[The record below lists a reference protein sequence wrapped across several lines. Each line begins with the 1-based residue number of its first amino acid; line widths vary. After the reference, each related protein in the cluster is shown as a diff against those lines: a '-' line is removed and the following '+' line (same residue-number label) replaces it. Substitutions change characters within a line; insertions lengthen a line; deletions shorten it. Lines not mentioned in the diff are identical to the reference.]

1 MKSFAINHDNQI
13 FWKEWFSNSL
23 ISNHHICFDFKFFQ
37 KFWCK
42 QFKKCWHELTDPV
55 NVSCKIWVTRF
66 NPKKAKIQLK
76 HHHNHQR
83 QQGNEYSCHSKIDV
97 TIICHF
103 KIFNHNTN
111 VPSSSSNIFLQIVLF
126 SLCLVNI
133 QIHSAAFN
141 IYILDWI
148 LIFSEKNNKHCQKY
162 KFLKMCILLNLSLY
176 YSGKVVHRHT
186 VIHLVCNI

>member
-1 MKSFAINHDNQI
+1 MNWQI
-13 FWKEWFSNSL
+13 PLMCHVKY
-23 ISNHHICFDFKFFQ
+23 
-37 KFWCK
+37 
-42 QFKKCWHELTDPV
+42 ELRGLT
-55 NVSCKIWVTRF
+55 
-66 NPKKAKIQLK
+66 PKKQKIQLK

-103 KIFNHNTN
+103 KIFYHNSN
-111 VPSSSSNIFLQIVLF
+111 VPSSSCNIFLRVVLF

-133 QIHSAAFN
+133 QKHSAAFN

-148 LIFSEKNNKHCQKY
+148 LILSEKNNKHCQKY

-176 YSGKVVHRHT
+176 YSG
-186 VIHLVCNI
+186 

>member
-1 MKSFAINHDNQI
+1 MI
-13 FWKEWFSNSL
+13 FKL
-23 ISNHHICFDFKFFQ
+23 FDFKSSHLLRHEFFQ

-76 HHHNHQR
+76 HHHNHHR
-83 QQGNEYSCHSKIDV
+83 QQENEYSCHSKIDV

-103 KIFNHNTN
+103 KIFYHNTN
-111 VPSSSSNIFLQIVLF
+111 VPSSSCNIFLRVVLF

-133 QIHSAAFN
+133 QKHSAAFN
-141 IYILDWI
+141 IYILDWNSYFQRRI
-148 LIFSEKNNKHCQKY
+148 INIAKNTNSWKCAS
-162 KFLKMCILLNLSLY
+162 C
-176 YSGKVVHRHT
+176 
-186 VIHLVCNI
+186 